1 MLKMLNYRKFNKES
15 DYNIMRR
22 IVQHNCL
29 QTGHLYSQLHIGNL
43 DFDRFGCEESQDIP
57 YKKN

>member
-1 MLKMLNYRKFNKES
+1 MLNYRKFNKES